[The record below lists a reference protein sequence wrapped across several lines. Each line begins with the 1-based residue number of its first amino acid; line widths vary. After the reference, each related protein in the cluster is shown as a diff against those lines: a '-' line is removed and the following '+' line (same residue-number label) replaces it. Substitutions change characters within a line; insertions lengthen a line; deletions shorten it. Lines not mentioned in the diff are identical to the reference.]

1 MQIENTPFKNMV
13 WFMGVVESIADP
25 QGVGR
30 VQARAIGFH
39 TEDRSSLSTNTLPW
53 ATFLVAGA
61 DTSAPMVKPGDWVV
75 GFFLD
80 NTEAQQ
86 PVILGKLHGFTP
98 ANTNSSV
105 GFSDP
110 TGTFPRLANTATT
123 SELARGVS
131 NTVVQY
137 KTSTVANGVTA
148 ADGSTW
154 SEPATKFAAVYPEN
168 YVIQTDQYNII
179 ELDDTSGAARVHV
192 FHHNGSFHEFHPNG
206 DVVQRTLGGHYML
219 GYNGWNIYVKGNAN
233 ISATGNLNLAAGQ
246 TLTLSG
252 QAINLVAGTV
262 SVNGTQSVTVGTASL
277 TLGSSGQATL
287 AGSSTTISA
296 SGTTSVN
303 GSTVALGEGG
313 SAGSGANGKAVSVP
327 SLTVAPF
334 TLPYGNSASSAN
346 T

>member
-13 WFMGVVESIADP
+13 WFMGVVESINDP

-39 TEDRSSLSTNTLPW
+39 TEDRSSLGTGVLPW

-80 NTEAQQ
+80 GSEAQQ

-98 ANTNSSV
+98 ASSDSSK

-137 KTSTVANGVTA
+137 KTSTVAKSVTA

-154 SEPATKFAAVYPEN
+154 DEPATQFAAVYPEN

-206 DVVQRTLGGHYML
+206 DVVQRTLGGQFML
-219 GYNGWNIYVKGNAN
+219 AYNGWNIYVVGNAS
-233 ISATGNLNLAAGQ
+233 ISATGNLNLAANKTVTISGQ
-246 TLTLSG
+246 T
-252 QAINLVAGTV
+252 INLVAGNITLNGTDAV
-262 SVNGTQSVTVGTASL
+262 SVATASL
-277 TLGSSGQATL
+277 TLGSSGSATL
-287 AGSSTTISA
+287 SGSSTTVQS

-303 GSTVALGEGG
+303 GSTVALGDGG
-313 SAGSGANGKAVSVP
+313 SAGSGASGKPAQVP
-327 SLTVAPF
+327 SLTVKPF
-334 TLPYGNSASSAN
+334 VLPYSNSASAN